1 MKLDDHIDALRALD
15 GDDAEL
21 AGATRLR
28 VRRSLERGHGMRRH
42 AGIAAALAV
51 LLVASASWA
60 LATKVWRRPQ
70 NIETLPVVAPKP
82 APVKVASAPS
92 IDVPAPPPIVVPAP
106 VIEAPVVKP
115 PIVTPRNQ
123 PVVSPLYR
131 RAHDLYFHD
140 RDYDAALAAWDAY
153 LAGEP
158 KGQFVVEARYN
169 RALCLVH
176 LARFAEAHDA
186 LLPFANGEVEPL
198 GYRQDEAKQLEA
210 KLSIRLNGT
219 P

>member
-60 LATKVWRRPQ
+60 LATKVWRRPAPA
-70 NIETLPVVAPKP
+70 IETPVPLVVPTPAPAKIAVALSIP
-82 APVKVASAPS
+82 APV
-92 IDVPAPPPIVVPAP
+92 DVPAP
-106 VIEAPVVKP
+106 VIEAPVV
-115 PIVTPRNQ
+115 VTPPKKLVAK
-123 PVVSPLYR
+123 PVATVSVLYR

-158 KGQFVVEARYN
+158 NGQFVVEARYN
-169 RALCLVH
+169 RALCFVH
-176 LARFAEAHDA
+176 LSRFAEAHDA
-186 LLPFANGEVEPL
+186 LLPFANGEVEPA

>member
-42 AGIAAALAV
+42 AGIAAALVV

-60 LATKVWRRPQ
+60 LATKVWRRPVTPVPTPVPVIVPMK
-70 NIETLPVVAPKP
+70 IEAPAPIVAP
-82 APVKVASAPS
+82 APVV
-92 IDVPAPPPIVVPAP
+92 
-106 VIEAPVVKP
+106 EAPVVVEVP
-115 PIVTPRNQ
+115 APIVTPAKK
-123 PVVSPLYR
+123 PVAKPVEQVSLLYR

-176 LARFAEAHDA
+176 LTRFAEAHDA
-186 LLPFANGEVEPL
+186 LLPFANGEVVPA
-198 GYRQDEAKQLEA
+198 GYRQEEAKHLEA

>member
-42 AGIAAALAV
+42 AGIVAALAV

-60 LATKVWRRPQ
+60 LATKVWRRPAPA
-70 NIETLPVVAPKP
+70 IETPAPLVVPTPAPKIAVAPAPIVEPPVVVETP
-82 APVKVASAPS
+82 AP
-92 IDVPAPPPIVVPAP
+92 ILDVPAP
-106 VIEAPVVKP
+106 
-115 PIVTPRNQ
+115 VTPKKLK
-123 PVVSPLYR
+123 PVATVSPLYR

-176 LARFAEAHDA
+176 LSRFAEAHDA
-186 LLPFANGEVEPL
+186 LLPFANGEVEPA